1 MSFKTAHKYRG
12 GRHRK
17 EGQPFPVDD
26 PKVAARHRAIQSGK
40 KSSSLKLFK
49 YGVTL
54 EKDVNVAYVVLLN
67 PYEADL
73 LYHRILSA
81 SEIGGE
87 PVTEDAIQVDKETVS
102 VAARSYDKAHRIA
115 EALQVLAV
123 SVDREFR
130 ASRIQV
136 WREGLMVGVVPRP
149 QAEDMVRSGA
159 YDWMN
164 EQTIVEAGA
173 PE

>member
-1 MSFKTAHKYRG
+1 MCPWKTRTHGSSRQRG
-12 GRHRK
+12 
-17 EGQPFPVDD
+17 QAFPVEED

-40 KSSSLKLFK
+40 KPSLKLFR

-67 PYEADL
+67 PYEAEL

-81 SEIGGE
+81 SEVGGE

-102 VAARSYDKAHRIA
+102 VSARSYDKAHRIA
-115 EALQVLAV
+115 EALQTLAV

-130 ASRIQV
+130 TSRIQV

-149 QAEDMVRSGA
+149 QAEDMVRSGV
-159 YDWMN
+159 YQWMN
-164 EQTIVEAGA
+164 EQTIVESGK